1 MVETWVNVGSVCL
14 GSHGL
19 QLDFCPTINDDSFC
33 GSLDMIGRVQW
44 MVLFHLH
51 ELSIHYV

>member
-33 GSLDMIGRVQW
+33 DSLDMIGRVQW

-51 ELSIHYV
+51 EPSIHYV